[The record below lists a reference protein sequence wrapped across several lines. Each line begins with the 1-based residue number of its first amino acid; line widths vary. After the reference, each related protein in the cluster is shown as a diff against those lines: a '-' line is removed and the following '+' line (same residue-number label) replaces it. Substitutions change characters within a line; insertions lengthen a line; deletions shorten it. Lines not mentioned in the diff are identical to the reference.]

1 MNNKNIFSSK
11 EFDNWL
17 DRDGL
22 QPEEKKLIVD
32 YLEKDKSTLEAGT
45 ASGRILFEMNKLGFT
60 NLSGFDFI
68 PEYISAAKKRN
79 NNSIINFSVQDA
91 TKLDF
96 GNELF
101 GQIIYLQQIISTIE
115 EPGMRLSALE
125 ESYRVLEKGGTAI
138 FSFLSFES
146 KKNDSV
152 FKIIS
157 PVIKFFRFIKSKK
170 ISEQYIPWLKFSG
183 KVNFKALFD
192 IGPYNYWFR
201 RQEIIELLESV
212 GYKIE
217 FYGYPKKIL
226 FNNSSTKSAFG
237 KSTEEVGHFYVVC
250 KKVL

>member
-1 MNNKNIFSSK
+1 M
-11 EFDNWL
+11 L
-17 DRDGL
+17 
-22 QPEEKKLIVD
+22 
-32 YLEKDKSTLEAGT
+32 
-45 ASGRILFEMNKLGFT
+45 
-60 NLSGFDFI
+60 
-68 PEYISAAKKRN
+68 AKKRN